1 MAQNEWVLAA
11 CCAMALSGGWLH
23 RALTITGA
31 GGITDFDGIQVAA
44 TESGTEDCTSS
55 TTFVEMPK
63 TRFSFS
69 SKGGDAVFM
78 FQGQFGAFTSTA
90 PNSPILRLVVDGEI
104 VGLGVVGSLLNGANQ
119 IQTFGYNAF
128 STLARGEHEAWVE
141 WHTFA
146 SGGAATSC
154 VEDRSLIVL
163 HK

>member
-1 MAQNEWVLAA
+1 MARNRWVLATV
-11 CCAMALSGGWLH
+11 CVMALLGGWV
-23 RALTITGA
+23 AKGLTMTGG
-31 GGITDFDGIQVAA
+31 GGITDFDGIQVGA
-44 TESGTEDCTSS
+44 TEAGTEDCTSS

-63 TRFSFS
+63 TKFSFS

-90 PNSPILRLVVDGEI
+90 GNSPILRLVVDGNI

-128 STLARGEHEAWVE
+128 ATLERGEHEAWVE
-141 WHTFA
+141 WHTF
-146 SGGAATSC
+146 GGAAPISC